1 MTPMRVFLS
10 LRQLHWM
17 AIVLSGLFVATNAV
31 AEIPVVTDSRIKTF
45 VYNPNEVFTLTTHY
59 GYQSNI
65 EFAEKETIE
74 TVSVGD
80 RVAWQIIPAGRRLFL
95 RAQEENARTNM
106 TVVTNLRAYQFDLL
120 SSSADAVF
128 GSEELVYVVRFYYPE
143 ESTGMMPVS
152 YLPPPV
158 ASAPTVQQVAT
169 LPVTSAPLM
178 ASAAPPAPPTPTAL
192 STPPAPSSTASA
204 FNFRYTFS
212 GPAANA
218 PVKIYDDG
226 RSTYFKFRSTTAPR
240 FAVISAQG
248 EELPLTARMVEPNIY
263 KVDAI
268 APRFSLRSNG
278 SQVIVYNESNGA

>member
-128 GSEELVYVVRFYYPE
+128 GS
-143 ESTGMMPVS
+143 
-152 YLPPPV
+152 
-158 ASAPTVQQVAT
+158 
-169 LPVTSAPLM
+169 
-178 ASAAPPAPPTPTAL
+178 
-192 STPPAPSSTASA
+192 
-204 FNFRYTFS
+204 
-212 GPAANA
+212 
-218 PVKIYDDG
+218 
-226 RSTYFKFRSTTAPR
+226 
-240 FAVISAQG
+240 
-248 EELPLTARMVEPNIY
+248 
-263 KVDAI
+263 
-268 APRFSLRSNG
+268 
-278 SQVIVYNESNGA
+278 

>member
-1 MTPMRVFLS
+1 MTPMRVFLP

-17 AIVLSGLFVATNAV
+17 AILLSGLLLATNAV

-59 GYQSNI
+59 GYQGNI
-65 EFAEKETIE
+65 EFGERETIE

-143 ESTGMMPVS
+143 ESVGMTPAS
-152 YLPPPV
+152 FLPPPAAV
-158 ASAPTVQQVAT
+158 APTVQQIAT
-169 LPVTSAPLM
+169 LPVTSAPL
-178 ASAAPPAPPTPTAL
+178 AIAAPPP
-192 STPPAPSSTASA
+192 SPAPADPTGY
-204 FNFRYTFS
+204 NFRYTFS
-212 GPAANA
+212 GPAASA

-226 RSTYFKFRSTTAPR
+226 RSTYFKFRGSTAPR

-248 EELPLTARMVEPNIY
+248 EELPLNARMVEPNIY

-278 SQVIVYNESNGA
+278 SQVIVYHESNGA

>member
-1 MTPMRVFLS
+1 MMHARVFFTRS
-10 LRQLHWM
+10 RLR
-17 AIVLSGLFVATNAV
+17 SVAALLGCLLVAATAV
-31 AEIPVVTDSRIKTF
+31 AEMPVVTDSRIKTF

-59 GYQSNI
+59 GYQGNI
-65 EFAEKETIE
+65 EFSEKETIE

-128 GSEELVYVVRFYYPE
+128 GSEELVYVVRFYYPD
-143 ESTGMMPVS
+143 ESAGIAPVAYMPPPLAITPAVQQVPT
-152 YLPPPV
+152 LPVTTAPLVAPAPGPV
-158 ASAPTVQQVAT
+158 ASALPAPARAT
-169 LPVTSAPLM
+169 TSA
-178 ASAAPPAPPTPTAL
+178 SGY
-192 STPPAPSSTASA
+192 
-204 FNFRYTFS
+204 NFRYTFS
-212 GPAANA
+212 GPAGAA

-226 RSTYFKFRSTTAPR
+226 RSTYFKFRNTTAPR

-248 EELPLTARMVEPNIY
+248 EELPLSARMVEPNIY

-278 SQVIVYNESNGA
+278 SQVVVYNESNGA